1 MPEELRPTGELP
13 DTPVSLKESS
23 EKSISPQTPESF
35 SVGAENER
43 GAEGKQEKETNQFTE
58 ILNKAVPAL
67 GTTGSA
73 GNATD
78 DARNLSLLA
87 DIESQVTR
95 LLDLATQKGIPHA
108 VHVAQKMKNYYLL
121 DRMHDEMVDKFYQG
135 LVEKGL
141 VGKD

>member
-1 MPEELRPTGELP
+1 MPEELRPTGELS
-13 DTPVSLKESS
+13 DTPVSLKEGS

-35 SVGAENER
+35 SVGAESER
-43 GAEGKQEKETNQFTE
+43 GTEWKREKETNQFAE

-67 GTTGSA
+67 GTAGSA

>member
-1 MPEELRPTGELP
+1 MPEELRPIGELP

-23 EKSISPQTPESF
+23 GKAIPSQISESP
-35 SVGAENER
+35 SVGAESER
-43 GAEGKQEKETNQFTE
+43 GTEWKREKETNQFAE
-58 ILNKAVPAL
+58 ILNKAVPVL
-67 GTTGSA
+67 GTAGSA

>member
-1 MPEELRPTGELP
+1 MPEELRPTGELS
-13 DTPVSLKESS
+13 DTPVSLKEGS

-35 SVGAENER
+35 PVGAENEKW
-43 GAEGKQEKETNQFTE
+43 AEGRQEKETNQFTE
-58 ILNKAVPAL
+58 ILNKAVPVL
-67 GTTGSA
+67 GTAGSA